1 MAEIHAELASSIYR
15 QMSDPWGALESTLLR
30 GQVALAKGQT
40 DVAKRLLDQASKI
53 QVEEAEPRQHYLLT
67 RAWLEIATGDPD
79 RAFYS
84 IEAAS
89 EVFGE
94 RSRAG
99 DHTPH
104 LLGRLSRLSWPEHA
118 KSRIEAWRALLTDR
132 ARRSQE

>member
-1 MAEIHAELASSIYR
+1 MEIKVLFAQLALVRHQNDRARALLEECSK
-15 QMSDPWGALESTLLR
+15 MS
-30 GQVALAKGQT
+30 
-40 DVAKRLLDQASKI
+40 
-53 QVEEAEPRQHYLLT
+53 VEEAEPRQHFLLT
-67 RAWLEIATGDPD
+67 RAWLEIASGDAD
-79 RAFYS
+79 RAYES
-84 IEAAS
+84 LEVAS

-118 KSRIEAWRALLTDR
+118 KNRIDAWRALLTDR